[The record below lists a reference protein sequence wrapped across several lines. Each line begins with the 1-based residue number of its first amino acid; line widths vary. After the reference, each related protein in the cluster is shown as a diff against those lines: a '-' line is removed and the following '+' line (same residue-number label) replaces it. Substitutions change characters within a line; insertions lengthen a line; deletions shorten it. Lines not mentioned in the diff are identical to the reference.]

1 VRLVELR
8 GLEPLTPCTCGTSLG
23 CSTLLGPSNQLVD
36 SVHPDPRSPTFA
48 QGADLSAMVAA
59 GYAPLGRQRVWVR
72 EQV

>member
-1 VRLVELR
+1 
-8 GLEPLTPCTCGTSLG
+8 
-23 CSTLLGPSNQLVD
+23 
-36 SVHPDPRSPTFA
+36 VHPDPRSPTFA